1 MKDELIFGVHA
12 AKQLLENSPDKILEL
27 LVQSGKAS
35 ERLTD
40 ELALARQHKI
50 SIQFFDKQKLDALC
64 EEGNHQGLVLRCKP
78 IEQKNEKQL
87 DDFLKKIMEQNAS
100 PLLLVLDN
108 ITDPHNLGACL
119 RTAAAAGVNAV
130 VLPKDKS
137 ASINATVRK
146 VAAGAADTLNIFVV
160 TNLARSLDKLKDAG
174 IWLVGTAIDERAT
187 SLYQC
192 DLSGA
197 IALVMGSEGEGLR
210 RLTQDKCDYLCYL
223 PMLGAMQSLNVSVAT
238 GICLFETLR
247 QRKCFEPKL

>member
-1 MKDELIFGVHA
+1 MKDDLIFGVHV
-12 AKQLLENSPDKILEL
+12 AKQMLENSPDKILEV

-35 ERLTD
+35 ERLAD
-40 ELALARQHKI
+40 ELALVERQGI
-50 SIQFFDKQKLDALC
+50 SIQFIEKQKLDVLC
-64 EEGNHQGLVLRCKP
+64 DNGNHQGLVLRCRP

-87 DDFLKKIMEQNAS
+87 DSFLKELMAS
-100 PLLLVLDN
+100 EPAPLILVLDN

-119 RTAAAAGVNAV
+119 RSAAAAGVHAV

-137 ASINATVRK
+137 ASINPTVRK

-174 IWLVGTAIDERAT
+174 IWLVGTALDDKAQN
-187 SLYQC
+187 LYQC

-197 IALVMGSEGEGLR
+197 IAVVMGSEGQGLR

-223 PMLGAMQSLNVSVAT
+223 PMVGEMQSLNVSVAT
-238 GICLFETLR
+238 GICLFEALR
-247 QRKCFEPKL
+247 QRKSFS